1 MAIPAHG
8 RDDFN
13 GLAFVTLGVVLLPI
27 PGVTAHFFDA
37 ILSLPA
43 EFVECLLRIAVAS
56 GNVACTTRLDAVW
69 NLDVVD
75 LFECFYDVENG
86 IAMTCTQVINS
97 ESALAFNSLEGAHV
111 ARGEVAD
118 VDVVADAGAIWSVV
132 VIAKYAEFLAETDS
146 GLRDVRH

>member
-1 MAIPAHG
+1 MAIPAYG

-13 GLAFVTLGVVLLPI
+13 GLALVTLGVVLLPV

-43 EFVECLLRIAVAS
+43 EFVECFLRVAVAG
-56 GNVACTTRLDAVW
+56 GNVACATWLDAVW

-75 LFECFYDVENG
+75 FFECFYDVEHGVAVTCAQVVNG
-86 IAMTCTQVINS
+86 

-132 VIAKYAEFLAETDS
+132 VIAEHAEFLAEADC